1 MTERR
6 KAVLLR
12 NYVEGLLWMVEA
24 DHITPDEA
32 TRELISE
39 GINAARVKELIAD
52 AQTRR
57 LDAD

>member
-24 DHITPDEA
+24 DHIPPDEA
-32 TRELISE
+32 ERELISE
-39 GINAARVKELIAD
+39 GINAARVKALIAD

>member
-12 NYVEGLLWMVEA
+12 TYVEGLLWMVEA

-32 TRELISE
+32 ERELISE
-39 GINAARVKELIAD
+39 GINAARVKALIAD
-52 AQTRR
+52 AQKRR

>member
-12 NYVEGLLWMVEA
+12 AYVDGLLWMVET
-24 DHITPDEA
+24 DHIKPDEA
-32 TRELISE
+32 ARELISE
-39 GINAARVKELIAD
+39 GINAARVSELVAD
-52 AQTRR
+52 AQERR